1 MAQSKR
7 AWKLQEFVAHGENVC
22 CAALGQN
29 SGRVLVTGGEDKK
42 VNLWTVDK
50 PNCIMSLSGH
60 TSAVEAVRF
69 GQQEETIVSGT
80 RSGALKVWNLEAAK
94 MMRVLTGHK
103 ANIRCLDFHPCGEFI
118 ASGSMDTNVKLWDMK
133 RKGCI
138 FTYKGHTNSVNCL
151 RFSPDG
157 RWVASGDA
165 DGVIKIWDL
174 QAGKLMKEM
183 TGHSSAVNTLEFHPS
198 ECLLASGSADK
209 TIRFWDVEKFEL
221 VSASEPDAG
230 NVKCI
235 LFYPE
240 TEECLFSAA
249 PEVVRSYGWE
259 PTEVFDTIASGWGN
273 VASLAIS
280 SSQLIGVT
288 YSQSSI
294 STYCVD
300 LKRVLPIG
308 SPSPDYG
315 GKAEV
320 PRHRS
325 PTGRKSFAPG
335 RPPTSCARKPDE
347 TPSSESGF
355 REEKPTSAETD
366 NRVSIGEKSSANEVT
381 VNNPDEFKHL
391 VSRFKRHSIE
401 PSGGGDHSSQPN
413 APPDSR
419 LPAHHQHPFPPAPA
433 PFAPPAALDDPSWHP
448 ASKKDVQ
455 QLGQRPDALPGLPFP
470 LSHLPPSVHQQQ
482 GLPFP
487 SSIPDSAKSP
497 AAPVGGGAFRPKTA
511 APTEHEALNSIS
523 TGHSAMTTVL
533 ANRHRNLQIIRALWS
548 GGDVKT
554 AVDSAVSMQDQAV
567 LVDVLNI
574 LLLRSSLWNL
584 SLSATLLPHL
594 HQLLLSKYEN
604 YVVTSLQSVK
614 LILKN
619 FGQVIKSNLSAP
631 PSPANGIDIQREERY
646 DKCRQCWQMLTGI
659 SKTLDRN
666 FPSLPGGAPTSLEPL
681 VKEVLFLLQGVNN

>member
-1 MAQSKR
+1 MAHPKR
-7 AWKLQEFVAHGENVC
+7 AWKLQEFVAHAEPVC

-50 PNCIMSLSGH
+50 PNCILSFSGH

-69 GQQEETIVSGT
+69 GHQEETIVSGT
-80 RSGALKVWNLEAAK
+80 RSGALKVWDLEAAK

-138 FTYKGHTNSVNCL
+138 FTYKGHTNTINCL

-165 DGVIKIWDL
+165 DGVIKLWDL
-174 QAGKLMKEM
+174 QAGKLIKEL
-183 TGHSSAVNTLEFHPS
+183 TSHSGAVNCLEFHPS

-221 VSASEPDAG
+221 VSTSDPDAG
-230 NVKCI
+230 NVKCLI
-235 LFYPE
+235 FYPE
-240 TEECLFSAA
+240 TEDCIFSAS

-259 PTEVFDTIASGWGN
+259 PTEVLDTMATGWGN
-273 VASLAIS
+273 VASIAIS
-280 SSQLIGVT
+280 ASQLIGIAH
-288 YSQSSI
+288 SQSSI

-308 SPSPDYG
+308 SPNPDA

-320 PRHRS
+320 KQRS
-325 PTGRKSFAPG
+325 PTGRKNFAG
-335 RPPTSCARKPDE
+335 RPPTSCNRNTE
-347 TPSSESGF
+347 V
-355 REEKPTSAETD
+355 REEKPSSAEAD
-366 NRVSIGEKSSANEVT
+366 NRVSLGEKSAENEVT
-381 VNNPDEFKHL
+381 VTNPDEFKHL
-391 VSRFKRHSIE
+391 VSRFKRQSLE
-401 PSGGGDHSSQPN
+401 PSAAAPSYDPLPPPHQVSKGAQGPLQRDPNFAAFQPPQ
-413 APPDSR
+413 ADPISR
-419 LPAHHQHPFPPAPA
+419 
-433 PFAPPAALDDPSWHP
+433 PS
-448 ASKKDVQ
+448 
-455 QLGQRPDALPGLPFP
+455 DALPFP
-470 LSHLPPSVHQQQ
+470 LSHLPPSA
-482 GLPFP
+482 GYGAAAIPP
-487 SSIPDSAKSP
+487 PPIPDASKMA
-497 AAPVGGGAFRPKTA
+497 AAPVGAGAFGLRPKTPA
-511 APTEHEALNSIS
+511 ASEHEALSSIS
-523 TGHSAMTTVL
+523 TGHSAMGSVL

-567 LVDVLNI
+567 LVDILNI
-574 LLLRSSLWNL
+574 LLLRSSLWTL

-594 HQLLLSKYEN
+594 HQLLLSKYEA
-604 YVVTSLQSVK
+604 YTTTSLQSVK

-619 FGQVIKSNLSAP
+619 FGNVIKTNLSAP
-631 PSPANGIDIQREERY
+631 PSGGGIDIQREERY
-646 DKCRQCWQMLTGI
+646 DKCRQCWQLLTGFW
-659 SKTLDRN
+659 KTLERN
-666 FPSLPGGAPTSLEPL
+666 FSNPPAPMEPIIR
-681 VKEVLFLLQGVNN
+681 EVQFLLQGIGA

>member
-1 MAQSKR
+1 MAQKQR

-165 DGVIKIWDL
+165 DGVIKLWDL
-174 QAGKLMKEM
+174 QAGKLMKELP
-183 TGHSSAVNTLEFHPS
+183 GHSGAVNALEFHPS

-280 SSQLIGVT
+280 TTQLIGVT
-288 YSQSSI
+288 FSQSSI

-300 LKRVLPIG
+300 LKRVLPMG

-315 GKAEV
+315 GKAEA

-335 RPPTSCARKPDE
+335 RPPTSCARKPE
-347 TPSSESGF
+347 GAGASESGF
-355 REEKPTSAETD
+355 REEKPTSAEAD
-366 NRVSIGEKSSANEVT
+366 NRVSIGEKSADNEVT
-381 VNNPDEFKHL
+381 VTNPDEFKHL
-391 VSRFKRHSIE
+391 VSRFKRQSIAND
-401 PSGGGDHSSQPN
+401 PSGDKASPSRAHESR
-413 APPDSR
+413 PP
-419 LPAHHQHPFPPAPA
+419 PPPPPA
-433 PFAPPAALDDPSWHP
+433 PFAPPAALEDPSWYPHYP
-448 ASKKDVQ
+448 AAPAA
-455 QLGQRPDALPGLPFP
+455 RPDALPGLPFP
-470 LSHLPPSVHQQQ
+470 LSHLPPSVQH
-482 GLPFP
+482 GVPP
-487 SSIPDSAKSP
+487 SIPDSAKSP
-497 AAPVGGGAFRPKTA
+497 SAPVGAGHQGAAFRPKTPA
-511 APTEHEALNSIS
+511 ATEHEALSSIS

-594 HQLLLSKYEN
+594 HQLLLAKYEA
-604 YVVTSLQSVK
+604 YQMTSLQSIK

-619 FGQVIKSNLSAP
+619 FGHVLRSNLTAP

-646 DKCRQCWQMLTGI
+646 EKCRQCWQILSGI
-659 SKTLDRN
+659 TKTMERN
-666 FPSLPGGAPTSLEPL
+666 YPSSAPAGSLEPL
-681 VKEVLFLLQGVNN
+681 VKEIFLLMQGINS